1 MGEAGTY
8 CSSLRRGGEAASQQ
22 CLLFLE
28 NTDSFCAGRF
38 RQGPEA
44 GGGQEDKSMEM
55 GELLAESK
63 EGRAGLAKQ
72 DQDILAGMGK
82 TAS

>member
-38 RQGPEA
+38 RQGP
-44 GGGQEDKSMEM
+44 GGGQEDKSMET

-82 TAS
+82 TAP